1 MSDCN
6 ITSKEISIYNNSLYF
21 LLERCS
27 SSEIEEL
34 SLNIEAGLQDKIDHS
49 IEGICH
55 GLSDLAK
62 KSSIFADYGEC
73 FIDYFIICQE
83 IYKKLGLDD
92 IALEEYIKFVPE
104 DRINYISKEIDEIF
118 SGKSKLSSEET
129 LNLWNDFFYPQ
140 EEVFLN
146 IFGVN
151 PRKKFGKAERKL
163 FLENIKQANI
173 SGAMDDAIR
182 PKVTWGRAAL
192 AIGFLGPTA
201 IAAAGRGIWKTAKG
215 AIENADP
222 SWLFLSEVLADI
234 ALFRRRIIEQIVS
247 KRELDLK
254 FFDKENKKSLF
265 TLEDGQGSTFLDIN
279 ELSDCN
285 KDMNW
290 EVPTQDFVKVVG
302 PLSKIF
308 SHTQKPL
315 GNVHYVELITNGDA
329 IRRGKDGLLQG
340 VTTGESGKVSGIVKF
355 KEFQAGKVSS
365 FLTPAV
371 LFNVASIV
379 VGQQH
384 LADIKGQMILLN
396 RNLDEI
402 KEFQQVQRRSI
413 IIGAI
418 RYLEQ
423 AAAALEDGEMP
434 GVLQNGLE
442 GREADLLS
450 IQEHICHDLE
460 KFKEKVMSIKG
471 SDLKQIHDYQEELQA
486 ISKELLLCLRARYAI
501 SNALKINPSLY
512 KIQIK
517 RILSVSEILKI
528 FLNMISE
535 IEDYMHQSISK
546 SAPFLKKQTT
556 INKEIFLSVSK
567 LKYCCNILR
576 NHAEG
581 LLNQMQNDKDG
592 IAPVALKAKIV
603 NGELVGI
610 SSLQQENQSIHR
622 FYNTDS
628 DMLTLTNSFS

>member
-1 MSDCN
+1 MNESK
-6 ITSKEISIYNNSLYF
+6 IISKEISICNNSLYF
-21 LLERCS
+21 LLEKCS
-27 SSEIEEL
+27 SLEIEDL
-34 SLNIEAGLQDKIDHS
+34 SINIEAGLQDKIDHS

-62 KSSIFADYGEC
+62 KSSIISENSEDI
-73 FIDYFIICQE
+73 IDYFTIYQKV
-83 IYKKLGLDD
+83 YKKLGLDD
-92 IALEEYIKFVPE
+92 LALEEYIKFIPE
-104 DRINYISKEIDEIF
+104 DRVNYISKEVDEIF
-118 SGKSKLSSEET
+118 SGKSRLSSDET

-215 AIENADP
+215 ALENADP
-222 SWLFLSEVLADI
+222 SWLSLSEVLVDI
-234 ALFRRRIIEQIVS
+234 ALFRRRIIEQIVI
-247 KRELDLK
+247 KRESDLK
-254 FFDKENKKSLF
+254 NFEKKNKKSLLI
-265 TLEDGQGSTFLDIN
+265 LEDGQGSTFLDIN
-279 ELSDCN
+279 EISDST
-285 KDMNW
+285 KDMHW
-290 EVPTQDFVKVVG
+290 EVPTRDFVKVVE

-308 SHTQKPL
+308 SHTQKASR
-315 GNVHYVELITNGDA
+315 NVHYVEFITNGDA

-340 VTTGESGKVSGIVKF
+340 VTTGENGKVSGIVRF
-355 KEFQAGKVSS
+355 KEFQAEKVSS

-396 RNLDEI
+396 RKLDEI

-423 AAAALEDGEMP
+423 AVAALEDGEIP
-434 GVLQNGLE
+434 EVVQNGLD

-460 KFKEKVMSIKG
+460 KFKEKVINIKE
-471 SDLKQIHDYQEELQA
+471 SNLKKIHDYQEELEV

-501 SNALKINPSLY
+501 SNALKTNPSLY

-517 RILSVSEILKI
+517 RILSVSEALKV

-556 INKEIFLSVSK
+556 INKEIFSSVYE
-567 LKYCCNILR
+567 LKHCCNFLR
-576 NHAEG
+576 NTAEG
-581 LLNQMQNDKDG
+581 LLNQMETDKDNVAP
-592 IAPVALKAKIV
+592 APVILTAKIV
-603 NGELVGI
+603 DGGLVGI
-610 SSLQQENQSIHR
+610 SSFQKENRTIP
-622 FYNTDS
+622 
-628 DMLTLTNSFS
+628 